1 MYSENL
7 KPHKCHLCSTCR
19 LRWYKHDEMDD
30 VTGGY
35 GEGQQKEGK
44 AEKQKVIRALLLCF
58 QP

>member
-1 MYSENL
+1 MME
-7 KPHKCHLCSTCR
+7 
-19 LRWYKHDEMDD
+19 D

-35 GEGQQKEGK
+35 GEGQQKEGE